1 MGIIATVDHTRQ
13 RVVVRTE
20 GTITLDDV
28 LAHLEEERREA
39 GLSYSELI
47 DGRGSIPA
55 LSSADVRAIVDA
67 LSRVAKESRL
77 GPTAILVDTDLAY
90 GLLRM
95 LEILVEDVCAV
106 RPFRH
111 QEEAEKWLADVGE
124 GV

>member
-28 LAHLEEERREA
+28 LAHLEEERRDA

-47 DGRGSIPA
+47 DGRGSTPA

-67 LSRVAKESRL
+67 LSRVARESRL

-90 GLLRM
+90 GILRM

-124 GV
+124 SV

>member
-28 LAHLEEERREA
+28 LAHLEEERRDA

-47 DGRGSIPA
+47 DGRGSTPA

-90 GLLRM
+90 GILRM

-111 QEEAEKWLADVGE
+111 REEAEKWLAEVGE